1 MKLNQI
7 ATGQALAG
15 VEVNQI
21 VTVVAAVPHG
31 DAAVQLIYR
40 TPNGTIKERLL
51 GAATSKKFKRQRR
64 SDLSHLM
71 GTEPTFS

>member
-15 VEVNQI
+15 VEVNEI

-40 TPNGTIKERLL
+40 TPDGAMKERLL
-51 GAATSKKFKRQRR
+51 GRADEQEVQAGHGRAT
-64 SDLSHLM
+64 LLI
-71 GTEPTFS
+71 

>member
-7 ATGQALAG
+7 TAGQTLAG
-15 VEVNQI
+15 VELSQI

-40 TPNGTIKERLL
+40 TPDGVIKERLL
-51 GAATSKKFKRQRR
+51 GAA
-64 SDLSHLM
+64 D
-71 GTEPTFS
+71 E